1 MQEEKADIVR
11 YLSSEKEYQKFKK
24 ENLTSC
30 IGIPGKPK
38 KIEPT
43 TLLKYLLEHYY
54 EETMDSLNDI
64 GRYTYQDLEEVLE
77 VCPGLSE
84 EHKAFAKKIFLE
96 RQQEVSD
103 TVQDFEKRKKEE
115 HPKKDDDSL
124 EL

>member
-1 MQEEKADIVR
+1 MYWYTRK
-11 YLSSEKEYQKFKK
+11 S
-24 ENLTSC
+24 
-30 IGIPGKPK
+30 K

-54 EETMDSLNDI
+54 EETIDSLNDI

-84 EHKAFAKKIFLE
+84 EHKAFAKKIYLE
-96 RQQEVSD
+96 RQQEINN
-103 TVQDFEKRKKEE
+103 TIKDFEQRKNEE
-115 HPKKDDDSL
+115 HPKQGDDSL